1 MNVTDLL
8 IKDYGIM
15 DTWSSGKNKPN
26 SNPIQS
32 QFKPNNTQNKPNQTQ
47 NKPNSNPNKP
57 NLMLPKI
64 ALSLSRFLRYNEW
77 VMKNILLRYQKHG
90 NAQ

>member
-1 MNVTDLL
+1 
-8 IKDYGIM
+8 M

-32 QFKPNNTQNKPNQTQ
+32 QFKPNQTQ

-57 NLMLPKI
+57 NFKPYLAKMAHHELKYVDRLAQLTLNPFIKGI
-64 ALSLSRFLRYNEW
+64 RKDLNSL
-77 VMKNILLRYQKHG
+77 
-90 NAQ
+90 